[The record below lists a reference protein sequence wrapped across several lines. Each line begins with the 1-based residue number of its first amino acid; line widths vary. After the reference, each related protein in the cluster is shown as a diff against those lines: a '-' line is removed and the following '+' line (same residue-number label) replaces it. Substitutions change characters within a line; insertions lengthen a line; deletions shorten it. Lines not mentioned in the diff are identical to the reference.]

1 LFSDT
6 GTSLFKSSCV
16 VIFDDKDVKEDD
28 NSSKASAASVLL
40 IFLLFGGGGSLLVGA
55 FLTGFF
61 RCALANGSAGS
72 GSGYSS
78 VGHFSSLKC
87 CNILYKI
94 LIDSGNFFY
103 ISLLFHLFLYI

>member
-1 LFSDT
+1 MYSDT
-6 GTSLFKSSCV
+6 GTSVKSSCV
-16 VIFDDKDVKEDD
+16 VISDDRDMKEDD

-55 FLTGFF
+55 FLTGFC
-61 RCALANGSAGS
+61 RWALANGSAGS

-87 CNILYKI
+87 CNILYKS
-94 LIDSGNFFY
+94 LIDSGNFFLHIY
-103 ISLLFHLFLYI
+103 LCYFIYF